1 MVDHCPACAHVA
13 AAPLLDDRQPLATL
27 AWPRSEAAARAMPA
41 LPLDFVRC
49 VDCGHVYN
57 RAFSYDAVPYGDQPN
72 RMFNAGVGWSG
83 FVRRLVGRALDGLPE
98 APTVVEIG
106 YGDGH
111 FLAALAAARPGG
123 RYVGFD
129 PHGAQAADDALELR
143 AALFEPAS
151 HLPELRPDLIVARHV
166 LEHLE
171 SPLALLQR
179 VEAAAVAHDLRPL
192 GLLEVPCVDRL
203 WATGRTVDLFY
214 EHVSHFTT
222 ASFGR
227 MLARSG
233 AEVMA
238 VEHGYDGEVVFGL
251 ARFGVSSQQRDHAAE
266 AAAWRAAA
274 AAALPTIRAQLD
286 ELAGAVVWGGTGK
299 AAAFLNRYGLDA
311 ARFPLVVDSDPAKV
325 GTFVPGTGQRI
336 ASRDALRGRPDAV
349 VIVPSQWRAADIVA
363 EMAAAGLTARQVLIE
378 HAGRLI
384 DFARDPH
391 PYTREVE

>member
-1 MVDHCPACAHVA
+1 MA

-286 ELAGAVVWGGTGK
+286 E
-299 AAAFLNRYGLDA
+299 
-311 ARFPLVVDSDPAKV
+311 
-325 GTFVPGTGQRI
+325 
-336 ASRDALRGRPDAV
+336 
-349 VIVPSQWRAADIVA
+349 
-363 EMAAAGLTARQVLIE
+363 
-378 HAGRLI
+378 
-384 DFARDPH
+384 
-391 PYTREVE
+391 